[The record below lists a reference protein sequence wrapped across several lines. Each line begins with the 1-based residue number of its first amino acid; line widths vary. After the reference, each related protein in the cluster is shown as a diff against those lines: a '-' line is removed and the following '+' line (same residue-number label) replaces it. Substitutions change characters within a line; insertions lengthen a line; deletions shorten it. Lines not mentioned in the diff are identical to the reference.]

1 MLFRFCHIGYKTINI
16 SFINFTRHYARAI
29 VKSRKKENEII
40 DNEVKNEEK
49 RIPII
54 VSKKKLY
61 DFYPDDINKKKL
73 ILASHGWKNRK
84 SKNDHFFIY
93 PYHNDKTEI
102 NKIDFEELNINN
114 SVCNNLEN
122 LDIYKPL
129 EIQKLGIPKILQEY
143 NVLLAAE
150 TGCGKTLT
158 YLLPLV
164 TKILQW
170 KENMQ
175 SNINAPLGLIITPS
189 RELTVQIALELIKI
203 SKNLDIKI
211 KIITGGRTKKIIL
224 NPPVG
229 QVDILVCS
237 FGVISKLTTF
247 GVYNLKF
254 VRFVVLDE
262 ADSLFHHSFEEK
274 LRVFMKRI
282 FVGYSHTT
290 KDEFID
296 SPQLIL
302 TSATIPSRMKNVLN
316 GIVNVDS
323 IKHITTEKLHTILVP
338 QKFIR
343 LIPSEKPVE
352 LLKYIKPKV
361 LNNQRVIVFCNQNST
376 SYWLSSFLNDCGIKV
391 TNLNGDMPL
400 SVRRGKYGEFI
411 NGKTMVLST
420 TNGGSRGLNTV
431 MVNHILNYDF
441 PLDTANYIHRCG
453 RTGRIGTVGT
463 CRVTSFISKIG
474 EVIVVQK
481 IEMAVRKMKP
491 IPLFNLM
498 DKGKEEELVE
508 EEVENDYTEEIIE
521 DLHNIENIP
530 Y

>member
-1 MLFRFCHIGYKTINI
+1 MLSRFYHIGCKTINI
-16 SFINFTRHYARAI
+16 SFVNFRRHYARAI
-29 VKSRKKENEII
+29 VKRRQKENEII
-40 DNEVKNEEK
+40 DNE
-49 RIPII
+49 
-54 VSKKKLY
+54 
-61 DFYPDDINKKKL
+61 
-73 ILASHGWKNRK
+73 
-84 SKNDHFFIY
+84 
-93 PYHNDKTEI
+93 DKTKI
-102 NKIDFEELNINN
+102 NKIDFEAFEELNINN

-129 EIQKLGIPKILQEY
+129 EIQKLGIPKILQGY

-164 TKILQW
+164 TKILMW
-170 KENMQ
+170 KQNMQ
-175 SNINAPLGLIITPS
+175 SNINAPFGLIITPS

-229 QVDILVCS
+229 QVDVLVCS

-247 GVYNLKF
+247 GVYSLKSIK
-254 VRFVVLDE
+254 FVVLDE

-274 LRVFMKRI
+274 LRV
-282 FVGYSHTT
+282 GYCHTT
-290 KDEFID
+290 KDEFTD
-296 SPQLIL
+296 SAQLIL
-302 TSATIPSRMKNVLN
+302 TSATIPSRMKNVLS
-316 GIVNVDS
+316 GIVNPDS
-323 IKHITTEKLHTILVP
+323 IKHVTTEKLHKILVP

-376 SYWLSSFLNDCGIKV
+376 SFWLSSFLKDCGIKV

-400 SVRRGKYGEFI
+400 SVRQGKYGEFI
-411 NGKTMVLST
+411 SGKTMVLSM
-420 TNGGSRGLNTV
+420 TNGGSRGLNTM

-441 PLDTANYIHRCG
+441 PLDTASYIHRCG
-453 RTGRIGTVGT
+453 RTGRIGTIGD
-463 CRVTSFISKIG
+463 CRVTNFISKIG
-474 EVIVVQK
+474 EVVVVQK

-491 IPLFNLM
+491 IPLFNLVNNE
-498 DKGKEEELVE
+498 KEEEELE
-508 EEVENDYTEEIIE
+508 IENDYTEEIIE
-521 DLHNIENIP
+521 DLHNIESIP